1 MSRLHLR
8 AILVSVLWFVFIG
21 ALVFWPAG
29 TIAFAG
35 GWAFIILLVGSGLAI
50 TSWLAKYSPGLL
62 RERMG
67 APVQRDQK
75 SWDRI
80 WSPLF
85 VLGFCVWIAIMSRD
99 AARTGFTAVPI
110 WGQVLGGL
118 GVVACM
124 LGSWWTL
131 RVNAFAAPVVKVQ
144 EGQKVIDTGPYSVVR
159 HPMYAS
165 ALPLFVGLPLLL
177 GSRLGLALSVVFV
190 VAIAWRAVQEEGV
203 LRREL
208 PGYDEYAR
216 RVRYRMIPGIW

>member
-1 MSRLHLR
+1 MSRLYLR

-21 ALVFWPAG
+21 VLIFWPAG
-29 TIAFAG
+29 TIAFPG
-35 GWAFIILLVGSGLAI
+35 GWAFIILLSGCGLAI

-85 VLGFCVWIAIMSRD
+85 VLGFCGWIAIMSRD
-99 AARTGFTAVPI
+99 AARTGFTAVPA
-110 WGQVLGGL
+110 WAQALGGL
-118 GVVACM
+118 AVAACM

-131 RVNAFAAPVVKVQ
+131 RVNAFAAPVVKIQ

-165 ALPLFVGLPLLL
+165 ALLLFVGLPLLL

-190 VAIAWRAVQEEGV
+190 LAIAWRAVQEERA

-216 RVRYRMIPGIW
+216 RVRSRMIPGIW